1 MEGQTQDV
9 GRDGESHV
17 GLTDEDSLLLS
28 RELYLDAIEGV
39 GLPSITIAMDAEKRH
54 MAYFCGNQH
63 NPQWRWRREKLTEL
77 TLEQLIELYMVLK
90 EGAL

>member
-1 MEGQTQDV
+1 MEGQTENL
-9 GRDGESHV
+9 GRDDQPHV

-54 MAYFCGNQH
+54 MAYFCGDQH
-63 NPQWRWRREKLTEL
+63 NPQWRWRREKLAGL
-77 TLEQLIELYMVLK
+77 TLEQLMDLYMSLK
-90 EGAL
+90 EAQL